1 MSLIIPSKPQ
11 YSGVPYD
18 SSAGELRWL
27 SSLQLQGAV
36 WNDGDFLA
44 NVTRG
49 VLDNPTPNGAL
60 AAALAPVLNYNLFL
74 GVVASAGA
82 PAQDY
87 YGVASYT
94 GAAGTESLASLDF
107 VVSAPAG
114 FLPTVLVT
122 AVGAPAGATGFYA
135 YLGTLP
141 TVYWLQN
148 IGGTALGTI
157 FTPTNPLTNAFGP
170 NAAPAG
176 TSTGILGMANEPSD
190 AYFAGFPGGSA
201 SAGIRA
207 LVGAS
212 QAMAPGWDN
221 DGFKTPVL
229 KLQSAIIAINLLQ
242 PYYPSMDNSL
252 AVGLNIDNTNTFIP
266 NGTGFYIADSTQTAC
281 ATVLGR
287 AHQNIGVELNG
298 DVGARVLVRFFPA
311 ALVV

>member
-1 MSLIIPSKPQ
+1 LSLIIPSKPQ

-27 SSLQLQGAV
+27 SALQLQGAV
-36 WNDGDFLA
+36 WNDGDFIA

-49 VLDNPTPNGAL
+49 TLVNPAPVGAL
-60 AAALAPVLNYNLFL
+60 ATALAPVLNYNLFL

-82 PAQDY
+82 PKQDY
-87 YGVASYT
+87 YGVASFMAT
-94 GAAGTESLASLDF
+94 GTESLASLDF
-107 VVSAPAG
+107 VISAPAG
-114 FLPTVLVT
+114 YLPTVLVT

-135 YLGTLP
+135 YLGTMP
-141 TVYWLQN
+141 TVYWQQN
-148 IGGTALGTI
+148 IGGTTLGTT
-157 FTPTNPLTNAFGP
+157 FTATNPLTNAFGP

-176 TSTGILGMANEPSD
+176 TSTGILGMANEASD

-201 SAGIRA
+201 SADIRS

-221 DGFKTPVL
+221 DAFKTPVL

-252 AVGLNIDNTNTFIP
+252 QVGLNIDNTGAFIP
-266 NGTGFYIADSTQTAC
+266 SGTGFYIVDSTQTAC
-281 ATVLGR
+281 ATLLTR

-298 DVGARVLVRFFPA
+298 DVGARVLVRFNTA
-311 ALVV
+311 SLVV

>member
-1 MSLIIPSKPQ
+1 LSLIIPSKPA

-27 SSLQLQGAV
+27 SALQLQGAV

-44 NVTRG
+44 NVTVG
-49 VLDNPTPNGAL
+49 TLDNPTPNGSIATAL
-60 AAALAPVLNYNLFL
+60 GPVLNFNLFL
-74 GVVASAGA
+74 GVTASAGA

-87 YGVASYT
+87 YGVASFT
-94 GAAGTESLASLDF
+94 DGSIESLASLDF
-107 VVSAPAG
+107 TISAPAG

-122 AVGAPAGATGFYA
+122 STGAPVGATKFYA
-135 YLGTLP
+135 YLGTVP
-141 TVYWLQN
+141 TVYWRQN
-148 IGGTALGTI
+148 IGGTNLGTT
-157 FTPTNPLTNAFGP
+157 FTAANPLANAFGP

-176 TSTGILGMANEPSD
+176 TSTGILGIANEPSD

-201 SAGIRA
+201 SAGLRS

-221 DGFKTPVL
+221 DAFKTPVL

-242 PYYPSMDNSL
+242 PYFPSMDNSL
-252 AVGLNIDNTNTFIP
+252 SVGLNIDTTNTFIP
-266 NGTGFYIADSTQTAC
+266 NGTGFYIVDSTQTAC

-298 DVGARVLVRFFPA
+298 DVGARVLVRFFPS